1 MDNEDQLIV
10 RLAESEEFYDGYSA
24 GLSKAMTLGK
34 MVKGAQRV
42 SDNRFAASPSEGLK
56 DITYRL
62 ARIDTEWDQRHTTT
76 PIHKAPD
83 RSDAVIG
90 LLFAAF
96 SGAFVGWI
104 AHIIMVAIRG

>member
-1 MDNEDQLIV
+1 MDEDQLIV
-10 RLAESEEFYDGYSA
+10 RLAENEDFYEGYSA
-24 GLSKAMTLGK
+24 GLFKAMNLEK
-34 MVKGAQRV
+34 LAKNSCELNDDR
-42 SDNRFAASPSEGLK
+42 SAASPSEGLK